1 MTARKVTRSSGNVFK
16 DIGVANPEQ
25 HLLKAKVVH
34 FLGKLIEHS
43 GLTQTAAA
51 GRIGIKQPDLS
62 KVLRATSPRSRSNG
76 CCWPPMPWALTLK
89 LSSRNGR
96 GNGQGGRPCGSMFGN
111 DHSY

>member
-1 MTARKVTRSSGNVFK
+1 MPIRKVTRSSGNVFK

-51 GRIGIKQPDLS
+51 ARIGIKQPDLS
-62 KVLRATSPRSRSNG
+62 KVLRGNFAGFSLERILLAANAMGADFEIQFKKSRAKRAG
-76 CCWPPMPWALTLK
+76 RVAVREYE
-89 LSSRNGR
+89 LS
-96 GNGQGGRPCGSMFGN
+96 
-111 DHSY
+111 

>member
-1 MTARKVTRSSGNVFK
+1 MPTPKVTRSSGNVFK

-51 GRIGIKQPDLS
+51 ARIGIKQPDLS
-62 KVLRATSPRSRSNG
+62 KVLRGNFAGFSLERLLLAANAMGADFEIQFKKSR
-76 CCWPPMPWALTLK
+76 AK
-89 LSSRNGR
+89 RAGR
-96 GNGQGGRPCGSMFGN
+96 AAVRE
-111 DHSY
+111 YELR